1 MAKLL
6 EITGK
11 AISGEWGQD
20 DDTGTGIPV
29 LRTTNFTNEG
39 FVNYKNVVTRS
50 ISKKNIAEK
59 YLRHGDVIIEKSGG
73 SDKQPVGRVIFFEGE
88 ENKYL
93 FNNFTGLLR
102 VQNPEEWLPK
112 YVFYALY
119 AYYRNGGTRAFENR
133 TTGLHNLQV
142 DNYVKSVDI
151 PKLSYRKQQHI
162 CETLDHV
169 RDAVAYRERQLT
181 KLDELIKA
189 RFVEMFGDLVENPKQ
204 FPCVL
209 LGSIMT
215 VMPQNGL
222 YKPQSAYV
230 QDKFGTPILRID
242 GFYNGKVTDFNNL
255 KRLCCTDFEK
265 ERYLLVENDIV
276 INRVNSIE
284 YLGKCARIS
293 GLQEDTVFESNMMR
307 FHLDDSKVNSTYI
320 TTVLCSQYIYRQI
333 LTRAK
338 KAVNQASINQ
348 GDVQSLNV
356 VVPPLSLQNQFAD
369 FVAEVDKS
377 KLLVG
382 SAAAHKP
389 FDIGFFSQ
397 KHCATPCKRG
407 IISSKH
413 MIFH

>member
-1 MAKLL
+1 MEYALSELFALQMGKTPSRDNSSYWKKSENNWISIADLTNSGKYISNTKETLSDSAVAESGIKKIPANTVIMSFKLSLGKVAITEKEMYSNEAIMAFIDKGVEKISPEYLYYLLRAKDWSKGTNKAVMGATLNKATLSTIKIQLHEYDNQL
-6 EITGK
+6 EI
-11 AISGEWGQD
+11 
-20 DDTGTGIPV
+20 
-29 LRTTNFTNEG
+29 
-39 FVNYKNVVTRS
+39 VNMLNRVSSS
-50 ISKKNIAEK
+50 I
-59 YLRHGDVIIEKSGG
+59 D
-73 SDKQPVGRVIFFEGE
+73 F
-88 ENKYL
+88 
-93 FNNFTGLLR
+93 
-102 VQNPEEWLPK
+102 
-112 YVFYALY
+112 
-119 AYYRNGGTRAFENR
+119 
-133 TTGLHNLQV
+133 
-142 DNYVKSVDI
+142 
-151 PKLSYRKQQHI
+151 RKQ
-162 CETLDHV
+162 
-169 RDAVAYRERQLT
+169 QLT

-356 VVPPLSLQNQFAD
+356 VVPPLSLQTQFAD

-377 KLLVG
+377 KLFAELF
-382 SAAAHKP
+382 AQNACILAEN
-389 FDIGFFSQ
+389 
-397 KHCATPCKRG
+397 R
-407 IISSKH
+407 SK
-413 MIFH
+413 

>member
-1 MAKLL
+1 MEYALSELFTLQMGKTPSRDNSSYWKKSENNWISIADLTNSGKYISNTKETLSDSAVAESGIKKIPANTVIMSFKLSLGKVAITEKEMYSNEAIMAFIDKGVEKISPEYLYYLLRAKDWSKGTNKAVMGATLNKATLSTIKIQLHEYDNQL
-6 EITGK
+6 EI
-11 AISGEWGQD
+11 
-20 DDTGTGIPV
+20 
-29 LRTTNFTNEG
+29 
-39 FVNYKNVVTRS
+39 VNMLNRVSSS
-50 ISKKNIAEK
+50 I
-59 YLRHGDVIIEKSGG
+59 D
-73 SDKQPVGRVIFFEGE
+73 F
-88 ENKYL
+88 
-93 FNNFTGLLR
+93 
-102 VQNPEEWLPK
+102 
-112 YVFYALY
+112 
-119 AYYRNGGTRAFENR
+119 
-133 TTGLHNLQV
+133 
-142 DNYVKSVDI
+142 
-151 PKLSYRKQQHI
+151 RKQ
-162 CETLDHV
+162 
-169 RDAVAYRERQLT
+169 QLT

-265 ERYLLVENDIV
+265 KRYLLVENDIV

-356 VVPPLSLQNQFAD
+356 VVPPVSLQNQFAD

-377 KLLVG
+377 KVEVQKALDQTQLL
-382 SAAAHKP
+382 
-389 FDIGFFSQ
+389 FDSLMQQYFG
-397 KHCATPCKRG
+397 
-407 IISSKH
+407 
-413 MIFH
+413 

>member
-181 KLDELIKA
+181 KLDELVKA
-189 RFVEMFGDLVENPKQ
+189 RFVEMFGDPYTNSKDYPLKKGESFFK
-204 FPCVL
+204 L
-209 LGSIMT
+209 S
-215 VMPQNGL
+215 
-222 YKPQSAYV
+222 
-230 QDKFGTPILRID
+230 
-242 GFYNGKVTDFNNL
+242 NGKAVPESKRLNGGIPAYGGNGISWYTDESLFDADTIVVGRVGFQSGNVHLVKGPLWVTDNAMYMSSCDFSQYNL
-255 KRLCCTDFEK
+255 TFLIELMAHVDFTK
-265 ERYLLVENDIV
+265 FQDAGDLKKITQKPFMQF
-276 INRVNSIE
+276 E
-284 YLGKCARIS
+284 YLC
-293 GLQEDTVFESNMMR
+293 
-307 FHLDDSKVNSTYI
+307 
-320 TTVLCSQYIYRQI
+320 
-333 LTRAK
+333 
-338 KAVNQASINQ
+338 
-348 GDVQSLNV
+348 
-356 VVPPLSLQNQFAD
+356 PPLSLQNQFAA

-377 KLLVG
+377 KLFAELF
-382 SAAAHKP
+382 AQNACILAEN
-389 FDIGFFSQ
+389 
-397 KHCATPCKRG
+397 R
-407 IISSKH
+407 SK
-413 MIFH
+413 